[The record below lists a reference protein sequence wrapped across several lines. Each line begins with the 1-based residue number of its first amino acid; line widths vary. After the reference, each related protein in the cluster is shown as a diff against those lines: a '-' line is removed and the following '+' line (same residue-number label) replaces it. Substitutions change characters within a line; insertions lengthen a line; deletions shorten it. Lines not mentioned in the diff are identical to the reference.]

1 MALSAA
7 TVKSIGWTGVL
18 AWAAIETGEAATLS
32 TAIAFGAVPMAAE
45 SMRAE
50 MIFMSICKA

>member
-7 TVKSIGWTGVL
+7 TVKSIGWAGVV
-18 AWAAIETGEAATLS
+18 AWVAIETGEAVTLS
-32 TAIAFGAVPMAAE
+32 TAIAFGAAPMAAE

-50 MIFMSICKA
+50 MIFMFICIV